1 MTENNQVTLTI
12 NGKEVQAEKGTPIIE
27 AARQNGI
34 EIPHFCYHKRLSVPA
49 NCRMCL
55 VEIKGAPKPTP
66 SCYTPVMQDM
76 EVHTDSPVAKKAQKG
91 VMELL
96 LINHPLDCPIC
107 DQGGMCDLQDM
118 AVGYGSDRSHYQEEK
133 RAVEDKNLG
142 PLIRTVMTRCIH
154 CTRCI
159 RFATE
164 VAGVPEMGATGRGEN
179 MKVGT
184 YVEKALESEL
194 SGNMIDL
201 CPVGA
206 LCSKPYSFTA
216 RPWELEHTDS
226 IDTMDGLGSAV
237 RVYHRG
243 GKVMR
248 IDPIENN
255 EINEEWLSD
264 AGRFSYDGLGRNRL
278 TTPMLRKNGKL
289 SECGWPQA
297 FEAIKE
303 AVAKAKPATTMG
315 LAGEQLSAEDL
326 FSFNAFMKQT
336 LKTDNVDAR
345 HDGSTVTAGPRAK
358 YVFGGGIQSVDK
370 ADLVLLVGSDPR
382 LEAPVLN
389 ARIRKNVMNNG
400 LKVLSVGAHS
410 DLTYPVETA
419 ENTAQVI
426 EQIAAG
432 EHKFS
437 KLLEKAK
444 HPMIIVGAKATLA
457 RKDAPQLFHKLHHI
471 ADAYGVVTKAW
482 YGFNVLNVSSTRVA
496 ALDLEVY
503 PEQKGKDTDGIL
515 TALKGGKVDLLVL
528 YGEGNTHIPVADLEG
543 AKTTIF
549 IGTHKSAYAHLAD
562 IVLPSA
568 TYTEKSALWV
578 NTEGRVQEAR
588 KAVNPPMQAKEDWKI
603 FRALSGELGKAL
615 PFDSQQQLRALMI
628 KKAPVLEQVGELVT
642 PTWEKFG
649 VAGKVKNEAFELP
662 IQQFYK
668 TNAIMRAS
676 QVMDESQELAE
687 ARKAAQ
693 QTKKA
698 S

>member
-1 MTENNQVTLTI
+1 MTENTQVTLTI
-12 NGKEVQAEKGTPIIE
+12 NGKEITTEKGTRIID
-27 AARQNGI
+27 AARDNGI

-66 SCYTPVMQDM
+66 SYYTPVAQDM
-76 EVHTDSPVAKKAQKG
+76 EVHTNSPLAKNAQKG

-118 AVGYGSDRSHYQEEK
+118 AVGYGSDRTHFKEEK
-133 RAVEDKNLG
+133 RAVADKNLG

-179 MKVGT
+179 MVVGT

-226 IDTMDGLGSAV
+226 IDTMDGLGSAI
-237 RVYHRG
+237 RVFHRG

-248 IDPIENN
+248 IDPTENN
-255 EINEEWLSD
+255 AINEEWLSD
-264 AGRFSYDGLGRNRL
+264 AGRFSYDGLNRERL
-278 TTPMLRKNGKL
+278 TTPMLRKGGKL
-289 SECGWPQA
+289 EATGWPQA
-297 FEAIKE
+297 FDAIKK
-303 AVAKAKPATTMG
+303 AVAKAKPAATMG

-336 LKTDNVDAR
+336 LKTDSVDAR
-345 HDGSTVTAGPRAK
+345 HDGSTVTAGPRSK
-358 YVFGGGIQSVDK
+358 YVFGGGIQSIDK
-370 ADLVLLVGSDPR
+370 ADFVLLIGTDPR

-389 ARIRKNVMNNG
+389 ARLRKNVMARG
-400 LKVLSVGAHS
+400 LKVASIGAHS
-410 DLTYPVETA
+410 DLTYPVQTA
-419 ENTAQVI
+419 ENTAAAI
-426 EQIAAG
+426 EQLAAG
-432 EHKFS
+432 EHAFS
-437 KLLEKAK
+437 KLLDAAK
-444 HPMIIVGAKATLA
+444 TPMIIVGGKVLA
-457 RKDAPQLFHKLHHI
+457 RKDAPQVFHKLHHT
-471 ADAYGVVTKAW
+471 AEKYGVVTKAW
-482 YGFNVLNVSSTRVA
+482 YGFNVLHSSATRVA
-496 ALDLEVY
+496 ALDLAVY
-503 PEQKGKDTDGIL
+503 PEAKGKDTAGIL
-515 TALKGGKVDLLVL
+515 DALKAGKVDLLVV
-528 YGEGNTHIPVADLEG
+528 YGEGDILPSDLQG
-543 AKTTIF
+543 AKTTIY
-549 IGTHKSAYAHLAD
+549 IGTHYSPYANQAD

-568 TYTEKSALWV
+568 TYTEKAGLWV
-578 NTEGRVQEAR
+578 NTEGRVQEGK

-603 FRALSGELGKAL
+603 FRALSAELGQAL
-615 PFDSQQQLRALMI
+615 PFDSQQQLRSLI
-628 KKAPVLEQVGELVT
+628 VEKAPVYQTVGELVT
-642 PTWEKFG
+642 PTWAAFG
-649 VAGKVKNEAFELP
+649 VAGKVQNTPFELP
-662 IQQFYK
+662 VEKFYK

-676 QVMDESQELAE
+676 LVMDESQELAD
-687 ARKAAQ
+687 ARKSVQ
-693 QTKKA
+693 QTAKKA

>member
-1 MTENNQVTLTI
+1 MPENNQVTLTI
-12 NGKEVQAEKGTPIIE
+12 NGKEITADKGTRLID
-27 AARQNGI
+27 AARDNGI

-66 SCYTPVMQDM
+66 SCYTPVAQDM
-76 EVHTDSPVAKKAQKG
+76 EVHTNSPLAQKAQKG

-118 AVGYGSDRSHYQEEK
+118 AVGYGSDRSHFNEEK
-133 RAVEDKNLG
+133 RAVADKNLG

-179 MKVGT
+179 MEVGT

-248 IDPIENN
+248 IDPRENN
-255 EINEEWLSD
+255 QINEEWLSD
-264 AGRFSYDGLGRNRL
+264 AGRFSYDGLNRSRL
-278 TTPMLRKNGKL
+278 TTPMIRKGNKL
-289 SECGWPQA
+289 EATGWPQA
-297 FEAIKE
+297 FD
-303 AVAKAKPATTMG
+303 AVKKATSKAKPAAIMG

-336 LKTDNVDAR
+336 LKTDNIDAR
-345 HDGSTVTAGPRAK
+345 HDGSTVTAGERVK
-358 YVFGGGIQSVDK
+358 YTFAGGIQSIDK
-370 ADLVLLVGSDPR
+370 ADVLLLFGADPR
-382 LEAPVLN
+382 LQAPVLN
-389 ARIRKNVMNNG
+389 ARIRKNVMNG
-400 LKVLSVGAHS
+400 SLKVLSIGDHS
-410 DLTYPVETA
+410 DLTYPTQKA
-419 ENTAQVI
+419 ENTGLSV
-426 EQIAAG
+426 EQIASG
-432 EHKFS
+432 EHAFA
-437 KLLEKAK
+437 KLLEAAQT
-444 HPMIIVGAKATLA
+444 PMIIVGSTVLA
-457 RKDAPQLFHKLHHI
+457 RKDAPQIFHKLHLI
-471 ADAYGVVTKAW
+471 AEKYGVVAKGW
-482 YGFNVLNVSSTRVA
+482 HGFGVLHHSATRVA
-496 ALDLEVY
+496 ALDLAVY
-503 PEQKGKDTDGIL
+503 PEAKGQDTKGIL
-515 TALKGGKVDLLVL
+515 AALEAGKVEVLVL
-528 YGEGNTHIPVADLEG
+528 YGEGDIPVAKLKG
-543 AKTTIF
+543 AKTTIY
-549 IGTHKSAYAHLAD
+549 IGTHHAAYADLAD

-568 TYTEKSALWV
+568 VYTEKTALWV
-578 NTEGRVQEAR
+578 NTEGRVQEGH

-603 FRALSGELGKAL
+603 FRALSAELGEAL
-615 PFDSQQQLRALMI
+615 PFDSQQQLRTLMAE
-628 KKAPVLEQVGELVT
+628 KAPIFKTVGELT
-642 PTWEKFG
+642 APTWGKFG
-649 VAGKVKNEAFELP
+649 LAGQVQDAAFDLPVK
-662 IQQFYK
+662 QFYK
-668 TNAIMRAS
+668 TNIVMRAS
-676 QVMDESQELAE
+676 QVMDECQELAD
-687 ARKAAQ
+687 ARKTAAQ
-693 QTKKA
+693 APTQKA